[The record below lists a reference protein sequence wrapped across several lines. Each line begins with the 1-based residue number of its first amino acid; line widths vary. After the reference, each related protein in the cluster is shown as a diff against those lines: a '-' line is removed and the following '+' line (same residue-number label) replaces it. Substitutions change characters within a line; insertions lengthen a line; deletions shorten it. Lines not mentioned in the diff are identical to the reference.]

1 MKNLYKL
8 IFVISVL
15 VTGCSRSDVDLV
27 FDKTPDE
34 RMSAQQQQYL
44 QMLTQAQYGWKVT
57 NTTGLKG
64 NFGFYMSFDFGGNK
78 DRVGMVSDVNDT
90 SSAVVQVSAYRVKL
104 VNAPILS
111 FETYNYIHLLSDP
124 NPAVSGGVVGQGF
137 KGDNEFEFV
146 RTTPDSMFLVGRK
159 FRTSMILVKANKQE
173 QDAYLSGGYRA
184 NINTVKNVFAT
195 NKVSLFDYGGVTYQI
210 IPNTGAR
217 SVGIMSVVNNEI
229 KLSSGNFSF
238 SINGLELSNGLQ
250 IGNTSVTRILL
261 EGNKLFIQTMSGEKI
276 EVRSSEVA
284 LLPLNQMIGRSYMGL
299 NLPFLANLPGTN
311 PAGTTILKQ
320 LSLLVLAY
328 PNSYDKS
335 EINLVWDV
343 ANKKIIMEGLLFK
356 GNAIYA
362 TRFRYDY
369 DFNPTTGLYK
379 LSNKIVLA
387 PGYATYNVSLLD
399 TFLQNNE
406 FSLDYYFDSG
416 NMYGKITSKNGAT
429 IMTFQLY

>member
-8 IFVISVL
+8 LFVISVL
-15 VTGCSRSDVDLV
+15 VTGCSRSDVDLT
-27 FDKTPDE
+27 FNQTPDE
-34 RMSAQQQQYL
+34 RMSEQQQKFK
-44 QMLTQAQYGWKVT
+44 QMLIQAEYGWKIT
-57 NTTGLKG
+57 NTTLLKG
-64 NFGFYMSFDFGGNK
+64 NFGFYMDFDFEGKK
-78 DRVGMVSDVNDT
+78 DRVCMVSDINAT

-124 NPAVSGGVVGQGF
+124 DPGVSGGVVGQGF

-146 RTTPDSMFLVGRK
+146 RATPDSMFLVGRK
-159 FRTSMILVKANKQE
+159 FRTEMVLVKANKQE
-173 QDAYLSGGYRA
+173 QEAYLNGGYLA
-184 NINTVKNVFAT
+184 SINAVKAVFAS
-195 NKVSLFDYGGVTYQI
+195 NKVSLFDYDGVTYQI
-210 IPNTGAR
+210 IPNNSAR
-217 SVGIMSVVNNEI
+217 RVEIMSLVNKEL
-229 KLSSGNFSF
+229 KRSSGIFSY
-238 SINGLELSNGLQ
+238 SVNGMEVAGRVQ

-261 EGNKLFIQTMSGEKI
+261 QGDKLFVQTKSGEKI
-276 EVRSSEVA
+276 EVRSSETA
-284 LLPLNQMIGRSYMGL
+284 LLPLNQMIGLSYVGL

-343 ANKKIIMEGLLFK
+343 PNKKIIMEGLLFK
-356 GNAIYA
+356 GNYIYP
-362 TRFRYDY
+362 TRYRFDY

-387 PGYATYNVSLLD
+387 PGYATYSVTLLD

-406 FSLDYYFDSG
+406 FTLDYLFDSG
-416 NMYGKITSKNGAT
+416 NIYGKITSKNGST
-429 IMTFQLY
+429 TMTFMLY

>member
-8 IFVISVL
+8 LFVISVL

-27 FDKTPDE
+27 FKQTPDE
-34 RMSAQQQQYL
+34 RMSEQQQQFN
-44 QMLTQAQYGWKVT
+44 QMLIQAQYGWKIT
-57 NTTGLKG
+57 NSTLLKG
-64 NFGFYMSFDFGGNK
+64 NFGFYMDFDFDGKK
-78 DRVGMVSDVNDT
+78 DRVCMVSDINDT
-90 SSAVVQVSAYRVKL
+90 SSTVVQVSAYRVKL

-124 NPAVSGGVVGQGF
+124 NPGVSGGVVGQGF

-146 RTTPDSMFLVGRK
+146 RVTPDSMFLAGRK
-159 FRTSMILVKANKQE
+159 FRTEMILVKATKQE
-173 QDAYLSGGYRA
+173 QEAYLNGGYLA
-184 NINTVKNVFAT
+184 NIKAVKAVFAS
-195 NKVSLFDYGGVTYQI
+195 NKVSVFDYGGVTYQI

-217 SVGIMSVVNNEI
+217 RVGIMSVVNNEI
-229 KLSSGNFSF
+229 KLSSGNFSY
-238 SINGLELSNGLQ
+238 SVNGMELSDRVQ
-250 IGNTSVTRILL
+250 IGNTFITKILL
-261 EGNKLFIQTMSGEKI
+261 EDNKLFVQTKSGEKI
-276 EVRSSEVA
+276 EVRSSQTA
-284 LLPLNQMIGRSYMGL
+284 LLPLNQMIGLSYMGL

-343 ANKKIIMEGLLFK
+343 PNKKIIMEGLLFK
-356 GNAIYA
+356 GNSIYA

-406 FSLDYYFDSG
+406 FALDYYFDSG
-416 NMYGKITSKNGAT
+416 NMYGKITSKNGST
-429 IMTFQLY
+429 VMTFMLY